1 MRNIYYS
8 LSGSGSSLKSLSLS
22 FPHWIRWG
30 DAGRERID
38 LLVSGMAEEEEGEEV
53 ERGIGVR
60 HKLSATLW
68 EYILT
73 SDFLAFSFL

>member
-1 MRNIYYS
+1 
-8 LSGSGSSLKSLSLS
+8 
-22 FPHWIRWG
+22 
-30 DAGRERID
+30 
-38 LLVSGMAEEEEGEEV
+38 MAEEEEGEEV

-60 HKLSATLW
+60 RKLSATLW